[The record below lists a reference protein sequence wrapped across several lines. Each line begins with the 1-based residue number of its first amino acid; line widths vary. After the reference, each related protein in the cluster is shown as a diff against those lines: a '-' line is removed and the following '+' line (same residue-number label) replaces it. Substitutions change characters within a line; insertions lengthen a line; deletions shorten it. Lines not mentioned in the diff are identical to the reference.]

1 MIGETRDFL
10 AKIDEM
16 TGHVMRLIS
25 AAPAGAL
32 DWQPGPDTNAVP
44 AIATHALGATRH
56 WIVAIIGGRSSDR
69 VREAEFR
76 AVPGDVADLRER
88 VQRLLLEAQEVMEP
102 MSTADFDATCQASR
116 MTGSAFAVENPN
128 MSVRSA
134 ALHVIEHL
142 GTHIGHLELTLQLF
156 RQRG

>member
-1 MIGETRDFL
+1 MIGESRDFL
-10 AKIDEM
+10 AKLDEM
-16 TGHVMRLIS
+16 TGQVVRLVS
-25 AAPAGAL
+25 TAPAAALEWRPGSETNAAPAI
-32 DWQPGPDTNAVP
+32 V
-44 AIATHALGATRH
+44 THALGATRH

-69 VREAEFR
+69 VREQEFR
-76 AVPGDVADLRER
+76 AAAGEVADLEER
-88 VQRLLLEAQEVMEP
+88 VRHMLAEAREVMEP

-116 MTGSAFAVENPN
+116 MTGSAFAVDNPN

-156 RQRG
+156 QQQG